1 MTLPRQR
8 STWHRTSE
16 RTTKDYNCLSQE
28 PHDMYSTVWLSVIDL
43 GYVPCSLK
51 LQWEQSAMFPWASL
65 FKTHSLWFSTM
76 QKSLLGPSDHMRR
89 QGVSTAF
96 VGERP
101 PTTESVSKPK
111 ISPRKAKETPTWSIS
126 SHSAKSSAEHTAW
139 QKNLQSVIQWYM
151 GPHVSIE

>member
-101 PTTESVSKPK
+101 PTTESESKQ
-111 ISPRKAKETPTWSIS
+111 AQDLTKESKGD
-126 SHSAKSSAEHTAW
+126 SHMKHFLPQCKEQCRTHCMTEKSSVCY
-139 QKNLQSVIQWYM
+139 SVVH
-151 GPHVSIE
+151 GSSC